1 VSECVEKIEAPK
13 IIAPPVHVH
22 TYIHTCRG
30 IASVEIFK
38 GYDAVSSN
46 DVLSNNVLYNDVLSN
61 DVLS

>member
-1 VSECVEKIEAPK
+1 VLRKLRHQKLSPHPCMYI
-13 IIAPPVHVH
+13 H